1 MKQDGDQVFS
11 AFVAARLG
19 ALVRTAFLLTGD
31 AAQAEDLVQT
41 ALTSTYVH
49 WGRVGGQPT
58 TEAYVRRAMVNTYT
72 SWWRRHRGR
81 ESLVRDFV
89 EGARTDLPDDLEA
102 VLARS
107 TLWPHLARLPRGQRA
122 VVVLRYYEDLTEVQ
136 IAQTLGISPGTVK
149 SQCSKG
155 LATLRAALEHEAG
168 RDAVPSTGPS
178 TPREARP

>member
-1 MKQDGDQVFS
+1 VSRNVDEEFS

-19 ALVRTAFLLTGD
+19 ALVRTAFLLTGN
-31 AAQAEDLVQT
+31 AGQAEDLVQT
-41 ALTSTYVH
+41 ALTRTYVQ
-49 WGRVGGQPT
+49 WRRVGGQPT

-89 EGARTDLPDDLEA
+89 EGAPTDLPDDLEA

-107 TLWPHLARLPRGQRA
+107 MLWPHLARLPRGQRA
-122 VVVLRYYEDLTEVQ
+122 VVVLRYYEDLTEAQ
-136 IAQTLGISPGTVK
+136 IAQALGISPGTVK

-155 LATLRAALEHEAG
+155 LSNLRAALEHEAG
-168 RDAVPSTGPS
+168 QDAVRTTGSST
-178 TPREARP
+178 TREAQP

>member
-1 MKQDGDQVFS
+1 MTRDVDEEFS
-11 AFVAARLG
+11 RFVAARLG
-19 ALVRTAFLLTGD
+19 ALVRTAFLLTGN

-41 ALTSTYVH
+41 ALTRTYVH
-49 WGRVGGQPT
+49 WRRIGGQPT
-58 TEAYVRRAMVNTYT
+58 TEAYVRRAIVNTYT

-102 VLARS
+102 VLSRS

-122 VVVLRYYEDLTEVQ
+122 VLVLRYYEDLTEAQ

-155 LATLRAALEHEAG
+155 LANLRAALGHEAG
-168 RDAVPSTGPS
+168 QDAVQGTDSS